1 MRPPALLC
9 CLAVLALAGCP
20 RRAVDPLDNP
30 KGLAPIEVTLQHQN
44 SGSNRWGV
52 VYQFHQPAVE
62 AIFER
67 DAYPYRD
74 RWRVIS
80 PAEARV
86 VLQDGATRVSTPGT
100 DASFDTLVLEIP
112 EEELPPTEGHPL
124 FIRYADGSRLVF
136 TGHLNLIP
144 CSADGCEG
152 EVALNQRLQVPLV
165 FQFLPLPGERAIIG
179 GKVFSESGWWRSSG
193 TGTYAYFGKTEPVVR
208 EHFIGV
214 IDAGLPVWLRERTE
228 TLLPLLFEVY
238 RARTGRAL
246 SAPPVV
252 FLSFG
257 EPSLEGG
264 ITLSGGTL
272 PGTLQMRIG
281 LGAPHVAGRAAQV
294 EHQLFRFAAH
304 QAGHLWMGQL
314 FRPLTA
320 ADEWLQESATDAFA
334 LRALRQL
341 ELIDGASAQTE
352 LSLVVSRCAAE
363 ATTSAA
369 LLGSHQVD
377 DCAAAVM
384 LFSEAAIRQK
394 QPTQD
399 LFSLWRNVFERATG
413 GRYSS
418 DQFFSALG
426 ELAGSDA
433 EARARALAS
442 PGTRSTELLVSSL
455 TQAGVELIRG
465 TEAPPEFHRYLGELA
480 LRRVLQQACAPTS
493 PGSSAVGASSCDR
506 IRDPSRV
513 LQVAGRRITEG
524 PSAYAEVRRLCAEKS
539 SVPVVI
545 SESTEGPI
553 QLPCSIAIPPAP
565 EFLQVGYR
573 PPVPDK
579 SLAPG
584 P

>member
-1 MRPPALLC
+1 MRPSPLLC
-9 CLAVLALAGCP
+9 CLAVLVLAGCP
-20 RRAVDPLDNP
+20 RRTVDPLDNP
-30 KGLAPIEVTLQHQN
+30 KGLAPIQVTLQHQD

-52 VYQFHQPAVE
+52 VYQFRQPAVE

-67 DAYPYRD
+67 EDYPYRD

-80 PAEARV
+80 PAEAQV
-86 VLQDGATRVSTPGT
+86 VLQEGTTRVSTPGT
-100 DASFDTLVLEIP
+100 EASFDTLVLEIP
-112 EEELPPTEGHPL
+112 EDELPPTGGHPL
-124 FIRYADGSRLVF
+124 FVRFADGSRLVF
-136 TGHLNLIP
+136 TGHLNLVP
-144 CSADGCEG
+144 CRANGCEG
-152 EVALNQRLQVPLV
+152 AVALSQRLQVPLV

-179 GKVFSESGWWRSSG
+179 GKVFSESGWWLSTG
-193 TGTYAYFGKTEPVVR
+193 TGTYAYFGKTQPVVK

-228 TLLPLLFEVY
+228 TLLPLLFDVY
-238 RARTGRAL
+238 RARTGKAL
-246 SAPPVV
+246 AAPPVV

-257 EPSLEGG
+257 EPTLEGG

-281 LGAPHVAGRAAQV
+281 LGEQDVAARAARV

-314 FRPLTA
+314 YRPQSA
-320 ADEWLQESATDAFA
+320 AEEWLQESATDAFA

-341 ELIDGASAQTE
+341 DLIDAASAQTE
-352 LSLVVSRCAAE
+352 LSLAVSRCAAE
-363 ATTSAA
+363 ASASAA

-377 DCAAAVM
+377 DCAAAVT

-394 QPTQD
+394 QPTRD
-399 LFSLWRNVFERATG
+399 LFSLWRNVFERATD

-418 DQFFSALG
+418 DQYFSALG

-442 PGTRSTELLVSSL
+442 PGTRTSELLLSSL
-455 TQAGVELIRG
+455 TQAGVELKRG
-465 TEAPPEFHRYLGELA
+465 TEAPAEFNRYLGELA
-480 LRRVLQQACAPTS
+480 LRRVLQQSCAPTS
-493 PGSSAVGASSCDR
+493 PGSSAVEASSCDR

-513 LQVAGRRITEG
+513 LQLAGRRITEG
-524 PSAYAEVRRLCAEKS
+524 PSVYAEVRRLCAEKS
-539 SVPVVI
+539 SVPVLI

-553 QLPCSIAIPPAP
+553 QLPCSVAIPPAP
-565 EFLQVGYR
+565 EFLQVHYR
-573 PPVPDK
+573 LPVPNK
-579 SLAPG
+579 APT
-584 P
+584 PVP